1 MNDVKK
7 YVASIDGLNKEE
19 IEKYNSKIELLNID
33 NISKL
38 YHLIYSTLPRLI
50 IEDIL
55 FSLFKQY
62 FEDEC
67 EDLNYNLGIHL
78 MIWLDFLN
86 IRWK

>member
-1 MNDVKK
+1 MDDIKK

-19 IEKYNSKIELLNID
+19 IEKYNSKIESLDID

-38 YHLIYSTLPRLI
+38 HCLIYSSLPSLI
-50 IEDIL
+50 IRDLL

-62 FEDEC
+62 FENES

-86 IRWK
+86 IKWK